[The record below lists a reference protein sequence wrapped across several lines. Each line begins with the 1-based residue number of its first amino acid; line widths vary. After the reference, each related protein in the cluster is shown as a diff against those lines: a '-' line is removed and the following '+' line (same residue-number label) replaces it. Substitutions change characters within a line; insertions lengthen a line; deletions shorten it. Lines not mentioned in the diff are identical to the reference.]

1 MNEPRTPPFPD
12 SLTSEPDAR
21 ELRSV
26 WAVLGDL
33 EGSSVSSA
41 DTDSAWESVRD
52 RLGRDSVLSIGA
64 PRPGEAAS
72 DGSTSGVLAG
82 LLRAAVVAGLL
93 LGGTW
98 IWHQVPVVHSVGAGE
113 LVSVMLPDGSEVT
126 LNAGS
131 SLWHRRGFRP
141 FPGMAAD
148 QREVRLQGEAFFD
161 VIPSD
166 RPFQVEAAGARVT
179 VLGTR
184 FNVRARAEGDT
195 EVRVSVEEG
204 RVRVVAARAA
214 EAEGLELGG
223 GESGWLADAAS
234 QPRRDE
240 IPIQRIG
247 AWRGGGLVAVDEALG
262 TILEELA
269 LRYDVPVRVAPSAD
283 ASGRLNVYYRELDS
297 LESVLSDLAI
307 QQGLSYRR
315 TSDGWEVF

>member
-1 MNEPRTPPFPD
+1 MNESRTPPFPTP
-12 SLTSEPDAR
+12 LTSEPDAL

-26 WAVLGDL
+26 WAVLDEL
-33 EGSSVSSA
+33 EPSSLPAA
-41 DTDSAWESVRD
+41 DTESAWEAMRN
-52 RLGRDSVLSIGA
+52 RLGLDSVVPMGA
-64 PRPGEAAS
+64 TRAEDATS
-72 DGSTSGVLAG
+72 DGSVSGVLAG

-98 IWHQVPVVHSVGAGE
+98 AWYQVPVVHSVDAGE
-113 LVSVMLPDGSEVT
+113 VASVVLPDGSEVT

-131 SLWHRRGFRP
+131 SLWHRRGFRL

-148 QREVRLQGEAFFD
+148 QRQVRLQGEAFFD
-161 VIPSD
+161 VIPTG
-166 RPFQVEAAGARVT
+166 RPFRVEAAGARVT

-184 FNVRARAEGDT
+184 FNVRARAEGDA

-204 RVRVVAARAA
+204 RVRIAAARTA
-214 EAEGLELGG
+214 EGEGLELGV
-223 GESGWLADAAS
+223 GESGWLADAAA

-240 IPIQRIG
+240 VRLERIG

-262 TILEELA
+262 AILEELA
-269 LRYDVPVRVAPSAD
+269 LRYAVPVRLEAGAD
-283 ASGRLNVYYRELDS
+283 ASGRLNVYYRELGT

-315 TSDGWEVF
+315 TADGWEVF